1 MNEYYNYAENNYAGN
16 AEQCGNVPP
25 VNVYGRADGQFVQ
38 PQRQLQ
44 GPPEAKKVYG
54 IRDFI
59 FAVMTVIIGF
69 ITLKLFFTEGEIFP
83 FAEVIVSGWYH
94 VIVAT
99 LAVMAVIYIGKKPT
113 ASQWAIFGCV
123 ILFCAVP
130 VFSSTGL
137 VRFLSWVYAA
147 ILLCYFAY
155 SFITAKPLFSDG
167 FFREICEAVFAVPFA
182 NFSAAPKCV
191 AVPFI
196 NKEKGEKSKTALYIL
211 LGVLCSIPAV
221 IIACTA
227 LSSADDNFRR
237 LLSGITGGFFDN
249 FFTNVI
255 ILAVSIPLSFLLFG
269 AMSGAKGR
277 KRKMTGDTGR
287 AAKVPAVAICSALTP
302 LILIYLLFFACQL
315 PYYLSAFGGVLPDGY
330 SYSGYARQGFFEL
343 CGVAVLD
350 LLVIFLAGVLAKRNE
365 NGRKPVAVRIYS
377 AVFSLITI
385 LLICSAM
392 SKMIMYIGEYGLTG
406 LRFYTSWFMI
416 LLGIVFLVLILHE
429 IFPGMKTVATLFI
442 SFTVM
447 FSALCFCDPDARI
460 AQYNVESYLSG
471 EIAETDT
478 GSLAMLS
485 EGAAPYVERLKDSD
499 SAYYNCCNRVLITM
513 KESRTSGVYFP
524 LSFTSLKANVIYD
537 RI

>member
-1 MNEYYNYAENNYAGN
+1 M
-16 AEQCGNVPP
+16 
-25 VNVYGRADGQFVQ
+25 
-38 PQRQLQ
+38 
-44 GPPEAKKVYG
+44 
-54 IRDFI
+54 
-59 FAVMTVIIGF
+59 
-69 ITLKLFFTEGEIFP
+69 
-83 FAEVIVSGWYH
+83 
-94 VIVAT
+94 
-99 LAVMAVIYIGKKPT
+99 
-113 ASQWAIFGCV
+113 
-123 ILFCAVP
+123 
-130 VFSSTGL
+130 
-137 VRFLSWVYAA
+137 
-147 ILLCYFAY
+147 
-155 SFITAKPLFSDG
+155 
-167 FFREICEAVFAVPFA
+167 
-182 NFSAAPKCV
+182 
-191 AVPFI
+191 
-196 NKEKGEKSKTALYIL
+196 
-211 LGVLCSIPAV
+211 LCSIPAV

-227 LSSADDNFRR
+227 LSSADDNFGR

-330 SYSGYARQGFFEL
+330 SYSEYARQGFFEL

-350 LLVIFLAGVLAKRNE
+350 LMVIFLAGVLAKRNE

-442 SFTVM
+442 SFTAM
-447 FSALCFCDPDARI
+447 FGVLCFCDPDARI

-485 EGAAPYVERLKDSD
+485 EGAAPYVECLKDSD

-524 LSFTSLKANVIYD
+524 LSFTSLKANEIYD